1 MNKYAVF
8 TAIIGNYD
16 RVHQP
21 EVVDNRFDYYLFSN
35 DIRETQIGV
44 WKVRTINY
52 MNDIPTKIARWV
64 KTHPEE
70 LLPDYECSL
79 WIDAREIIK
88 SRYVYDRVIALFNSN
103 ELIST
108 HINPELVCIYQEM
121 LSMIL
126 LQWEKESTTIN
137 WGVFLRKEG
146 YPRWIGTNE
155 TGVLYRKHKDKKI
168 ELFDQ
173 MWWWCIANY
182 SRRDQ
187 FSFHFV
193 LWKLGLQSIPFLP
206 EGCDVRHSEYIE
218 LLEHTNDRNK
228 IIVDPNS
235 SQLIRY
241 YRKHVNERST
251 IENVYF
257 WLYGRNKPFFWLS
270 VIGTVFRLKH
280 LLLFY
285 LGRKNNT
292 DYESEVKRIINT
304 SPHVIEERTIPPNNV
319 IQE

>member
-1 MNKYAVF
+1 MQVKNFIVYYF
-8 TAIIGNYD
+8 TDDNSKT
-16 RVHQP
+16 VWVTS
-21 EVVDNRFDYYLFSN
+21 VV
-35 DIRETQIGV
+35 
-44 WKVRTINY
+44 
-52 MNDIPTKIARWV
+52 
-64 KTHPEE
+64 
-70 LLPDYECSL
+70 
-79 WIDAREIIK
+79 
-88 SRYVYDRVIALFNSN
+88 
-103 ELIST
+103 
-108 HINPELVCIYQEM
+108 
-121 LSMIL
+121 
-126 LQWEKESTTIN
+126 
-137 WGVFLRKEG
+137 
-146 YPRWIGTNE
+146 
-155 TGVLYRKHKDKKI
+155 
-168 ELFDQ
+168 
-173 MWWWCIANY
+173 Y

-193 LWKLGLQSIPFLP
+193 LWKRGLQSIPFLP